1 MATVGQDIPPL
12 VPGEKLS
19 RDEFLRRWE
28 AMPQV
33 KKAELI
39 GGIVYMP
46 SPLSIAH
53 GVMDNHI
60 SVFVGVYAASTPGCQ
75 AGNNATWLMLE
86 DSPQPDTYLRIR
98 PEHGGKSGME
108 GPYAKGAPEF
118 VAETCLSRTA
128 YDLHQKLDLYQEA
141 GVNEYLAVLLHE
153 REVRWH
159 RLVEGVYQVVPVPED
174 GILRSVV
181 FPGLWLHAPA
191 LLDGNMAQV
200 LATLTLGLNSPEHTA
215 FVARLVRNQS

>member
-1 MATVGQDIPPL
+1 MATVEQDIPPL
-12 VPGEKLS
+12 VPGDKLA

-28 AMPQV
+28 AMSQV

-53 GVMDNHI
+53 AVMDNHI
-60 SVFVGVYAASTPGCQ
+60 SVFVGIYAASTPGCQ

-86 DSPQPDTYLRIR
+86 DSPQPDTYLRIH
-98 PEHGGKSGME
+98 PEYGGKSGTE
-108 GPYAKGAPEF
+108 GRYAKGAPEF

-128 YDLHQKLDLYQEA
+128 YDLHQKFDLYQEA
-141 GVNEYLAVLLHE
+141 GVDEYLAVLLRE

-159 RLVEGVYQVVPVPED
+159 RLGDGAYQVVPVPED
-174 GILRSVV
+174 GILRSDV

-191 LLDGNMAQV
+191 LLDDNMAQV
-200 LATLTLGLNSPEHTA
+200 LATLALGLNSSEHA
-215 FVARLVRNQS
+215 EFVARLARNRS